1 MMKNEKL
8 TSSTETLNA
17 IKQNEP
23 KVKGDAKNKLMS
35 YQDQVSGIATELEEI
50 LDLDDLEAKV
60 YLNLLRMGPI
70 TASALAKEL
79 DIDRARMYRTVDKLV
94 SRNIISTTLSSPKLC
109 IAANPHD
116 ALKIALGKKED
127 EVNKIKKSGEAIMDK
142 INNEITINQTSTVPT
157 FRVVQG
163 RQNIYADIAQLIEDT
178 TDVIYIATTLD
189 DVSKMYHSTI
199 PEKITICEKNGGE
212 VRLLVDMNDPKL
224 APFVKRFNA
233 TETKVGKLPS
243 RGRMVVQKNKNMI
256 MSDSATSFQHS
267 GSDSDFSLC
276 TNSMEMVDNIFTL
289 CSFLW
294 DSSESLKTL
303 DVKNFVRTK
312 R

>member
-1 MMKNEKL
+1 
-8 TSSTETLNA
+8 
-17 IKQNEP
+17 
-23 KVKGDAKNKLMS
+23 MS

-50 LDLDDLEAKV
+50 LDLDELEAKV
-60 YLNLLRMGPI
+60 YLNLLRIGPI
-70 TASALAKEL
+70 TASALAKEF

-109 IAANPHD
+109 IAVDPHD

-127 EVNKIKKSGEAIMDK
+127 EVNKIKKSGGAIIDK
-142 INNEITINQTSTVPT
+142 INNEITTNQISTVPT

-163 RQNIYADIAQLIEDT
+163 RQNIYADIAQLIETT
-178 TDVIYIATTLD
+178 TDVIYIVTTLD
-189 DVSKMYHSTI
+189 DVSRMYHSTI
-199 PEKITICEKNGGE
+199 PEKITICEKNGGK

-224 APFVKRFNA
+224 APYVKRFNA
-233 TETKVGKLPS
+233 TETRVGKLPS
-243 RGRMVVQKNKNMI
+243 KGRMIVQKDKKMI

-276 TNSMEMVDNIFTL
+276 TNSMEMVENIFTL

-294 DSSESLKTL
+294 DSSKTLKTI
-303 DVKNFVRTK
+303 DVKNYVK
-312 R
+312 KLNA

>member
-1 MMKNEKL
+1 
-8 TSSTETLNA
+8 
-17 IKQNEP
+17 
-23 KVKGDAKNKLMS
+23 MS
-35 YQDQVSGIATELEEI
+35 YQDQVKGIASELEEI

-60 YLNLLRMGPI
+60 YLNLLRAGPI

-109 IAANPHD
+109 IAADPHD

-127 EVNKIKKSGEAIMDK
+127 EVNKIKKSGEAIIDK
-142 INNEITINQTSTVPT
+142 INNEITTNQTSNVPT

-163 RQNIYADIAQLIEDT
+163 RQNIYADIAQLIENA

-189 DVSKMYHSTI
+189 DVSRMYHSTI
-199 PEKITICEKNGGE
+199 PEKISMCEKNGGK

-224 APFVKRFNA
+224 TPFVKRFNA
-233 TETKVGKLPS
+233 TETKIGKLPS
-243 RGRMVVQKNKNMI
+243 KGRMVVQKSQKMI
-256 MSDSATSFQHS
+256 MSDSAASAQNS
-267 GSDSDFSLC
+267 SSDSDYSLC
-276 TNSMEMVDNIFTL
+276 TNSTEMVDNIFTL

-294 DSSESLKTL
+294 ESSKPLKTI
-303 DVKNFVRTK
+303 DVKNFVRKT
-312 R
+312 RTS

>member
-1 MMKNEKL
+1 M
-8 TSSTETLNA
+8 
-17 IKQNEP
+17 
-23 KVKGDAKNKLMS
+23 MS
-35 YQDQVSGIATELEEI
+35 YQEQVTGIATELEEI

-60 YLNLLRMGPI
+60 YLNLLRAGPI

-109 IAANPHD
+109 IAADPHD

-127 EVNKIKKSGEAIMDK
+127 EVNKIKKSGEAIIDK
-142 INNEITINQTSTVPT
+142 INSEINTSHISTVPT

-163 RQNIYADIAQLIEDT
+163 RQNIYADIAHLIENST
-178 TDVIYIATTLD
+178 GITYIATTLD
-189 DVSKMYHSTI
+189 DVSRMYHSTI
-199 PEKITICEKNGGE
+199 PEKISICEKNGGK

-233 TETKVGKLPS
+233 TETRIGKLPS
-243 RGRMVVQKNKNMI
+243 KGRMVVQIDKKMI
-256 MSDSATSFQHS
+256 MSDSAASSQNAS
-267 GSDSDFSLC
+267 ADADFSLC
-276 TNSMEMVDNIFTL
+276 TNSSEMVDNIFTL

-294 DSSESLKTL
+294 DASKPLKTI
-303 DVKNFVRTK
+303 DVKNFVK
-312 R
+312 KSKL

>member
-1 MMKNEKL
+1 
-8 TSSTETLNA
+8 
-17 IKQNEP
+17 
-23 KVKGDAKNKLMS
+23 MS
-35 YQDQVSGIATELEEI
+35 YQEQVSGIASELEEI
-50 LDLDDLEAKV
+50 LDLDELEAKV
-60 YLNLLRMGPI
+60 YLNLLRIGPI

-109 IAANPHD
+109 IAVNPHD

-127 EVNKIKKSGEAIMDK
+127 EVDKIKKSGGAIIDK
-142 INNEITINQTSTVPT
+142 INNEITTNQISTVPT

-163 RQNIYADIAQLIEDT
+163 RQNIYADIAQLIENT

-189 DVSKMYHSTI
+189 DVSRMYHSTI
-199 PEKITICEKNGGE
+199 PEKITICEKNGGK

-233 TETKVGKLPS
+233 TETRVGKLPS
-243 RGRMVVQKNKNMI
+243 RGRMIVQKDKKMI
-256 MSDSATSFQHS
+256 MSDSAATFQHS

-276 TNSMEMVDNIFTL
+276 TNSVEMVENIFTL
-289 CSFLW
+289 CSLLW
-294 DSSESLKTL
+294 DSSKPLKTL
-303 DVKNFVRTK
+303 DVKNFVKKTK
-312 R
+312 T

>member
-1 MMKNEKL
+1 
-8 TSSTETLNA
+8 
-17 IKQNEP
+17 
-23 KVKGDAKNKLMS
+23 MS
-35 YQDQVSGIATELEEI
+35 YQEQVDGISSELEEI
-50 LDLDDLEAKV
+50 LDLDELEAKV
-60 YLNLLRMGPI
+60 YLNLLRIGPI

-109 IAANPHD
+109 IAVDPQD

-127 EVNKIKKSGEAIMDK
+127 EVNKIKKSGEAIIDK
-142 INNEITINQTSTVPT
+142 INNEITTNQISTVPT

-163 RQNIYADIAQLIEDT
+163 RQNIYADIAQLIENT

-189 DVSKMYHSTI
+189 DVSRMYHSTI
-199 PEKITICEKNGGE
+199 PEKITICEKNGGK

-233 TETKVGKLPS
+233 TETRVGKLPS
-243 RGRMVVQKNKNMI
+243 KGRMIVQKDKKMI

-267 GSDSDFSLC
+267 SSDSDFSLC
-276 TNSMEMVDNIFTL
+276 TNSMEMVENIFTL

-294 DSSESLKTL
+294 DSSKTLKTI
-303 DVKNFVRTK
+303 DVKNFVK
-312 R
+312 K